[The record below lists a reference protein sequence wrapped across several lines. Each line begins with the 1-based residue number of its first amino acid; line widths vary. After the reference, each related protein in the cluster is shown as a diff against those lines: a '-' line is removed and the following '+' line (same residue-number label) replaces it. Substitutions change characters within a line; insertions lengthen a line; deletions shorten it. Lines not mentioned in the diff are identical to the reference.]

1 MNRVPSANAESSFAE
16 SGSVVDMSVMPQTSA
31 PVAVAGEPAQSRG
44 ARVVRRHGWTVGVY
58 ILTVVLAL
66 YWSTLPVRFN
76 AFTLQSLFLAALPL
90 ALAGMAQSVVIIS
103 GGIDLSVGS
112 MMSLINVLS
121 AKYMMNH
128 GMGTALALSLGLIIA
143 GGFGGALTGAMITFF
158 RVPDIVVTLAML
170 FFWGGLALQIM
181 PQPGGG
187 APLQFQNFAT
197 GAIGGGWIPNAAIV
211 LVIVLLVAWVPIRW
225 RRPGLALY
233 ALGSNRNSTFL
244 SGIGVARTRIG
255 AYALGGAL
263 AAVAGLSLTATAGSG
278 NATGGDYYTLQSVG
292 AAVLGGVAL
301 TGGKGGMIGPIAAAF
316 ILALVDS
323 IIVLLGI
330 NGNYGQIIQG
340 ALIVVVVML
349 ASVLTKGRRR

>member
-1 MNRVPSANAESSFAE
+1 MSQLPTANAGSSVANSE
-16 SGSVVDMSVMPQTSA
+16 SVVQMSVTPQTTLS
-31 PVAVAGEPAQSRG
+31 VTSVTQSERRG
-44 ARVVRRHGWTVGVY
+44 ARFVRRHGWTVAIC

-66 YWSTLPVRFN
+66 YWSTLPVNFG

-90 ALAGMAQSVVIIS
+90 ALAAMAQSVVIIS

-112 MMSLINVLS
+112 MMSLINVIS

-143 GGFGGALTGAMITFF
+143 GGVGGALTGAMITFF

-170 FFWGGLALQIM
+170 FFWGGLALAIM

-187 APLQFQNFAT
+187 APQQFQNLAS
-197 GAIGGGWIPNAAIV
+197 GAIAGGWIPNALIV
-211 LVIVLLVAWVPIRW
+211 LVVVFLIAWVPIRR

-233 ALGSNRNSTFL
+233 ALGSDRNSAFL
-244 SGIGVARTRIG
+244 SGIGVTRTRIA

-316 ILALVDS
+316 VLALVDS

-330 NGNYGQIIQG
+330 NGNYGQIVQG

-349 ASVLTKGRRR
+349 ASVLTKDRRR

>member
-1 MNRVPSANAESSFAE
+1 
-16 SGSVVDMSVMPQTSA
+16 MPVTG
-31 PVAVAGEPAQSRG
+31 VAAKSDRRG
-44 ARVVRRHGWTVGVY
+44 ARFVRRHGWTVA
-58 ILTVVLAL
+58 IWALAVAL
-66 YWSTLPVRFN
+66 GIYWSTLPVRFD
-76 AFTLQSLFLAALPL
+76 AFTFQSLFVAAIPL
-90 ALAGMAQSVVIIS
+90 AFAAMAQSVVIIA

-112 MMSLINVLS
+112 MMSLINVIS

-128 GMGTALALSLGLIIA
+128 GMDTAIALSLGLII
-143 GGFGGALTGAMITFF
+143 GGFVGGALTGAMITFF

-170 FFWGGLALQIM
+170 FFWGGLALQIL

-187 APLQFQNFAT
+187 APTQFANLGV
-197 GAIGGGWIPNAAIV
+197 GAIAGGWIPNGLIV
-211 LVIVLLVAWVPIRW
+211 LAVVMLVAWIPIRW

-244 SGIGVARTRIG
+244 SGVGVARTRIG

-263 AAVAGLSLTATAGSG
+263 AAVAGLALTATASSG
-278 NATGGDYYTLQSVG
+278 NATGGDYYTLESIG

-316 ILALVDS
+316 VLALVNS

-330 NGNYGQIIQG
+330 NGNYGQIIEG

-349 ASVLTKGRRR
+349 ASVLTRGRRR

>member
-1 MNRVPSANAESSFAE
+1 
-16 SGSVVDMSVMPQTSA
+16 MSVTAQTPMAVSA
-31 PVAVAGEPAQSRG
+31 PVRKSEPRG
-44 ARVVRRHGWTVGVY
+44 ARFIRRHGWTVAIYV
-58 ILTVVLAL
+58 LTVGIGI
-66 YWSTLPVRFN
+66 YWSTLQANFGGF
-76 AFTLQSLFLAALPL
+76 ALETLAIAAVPL
-90 ALAGMAQSVVIIS
+90 AFAAMSQSVVIIS

-128 GMGTALALSLGLIIA
+128 GMGTAIALSAGLIIA
-143 GGFGGALTGAMITFF
+143 GCLGGALTGAMITFF
-158 RVPDIVVTLAML
+158 RVPDIVVTLGML

-187 APLQFQNFAT
+187 APLQFANLAS
-197 GAIGGGWIPNAAIV
+197 GGLAGGWIPNGLIV
-211 LVIVLLVAWVPIRW
+211 LAVVLLVAWIPIRW

-233 ALGSNRNSTFL
+233 ALGSDRNSAFL
-244 SGIGVARTRIG
+244 SGIGVNRARIA

-263 AAVAGLSLTATAGSG
+263 AAVAGLALTATASSG
-278 NATGGDYYTLQSVG
+278 NATGGDYYTLESIG

-316 ILALVDS
+316 LLALVDA

-330 NGNYGQIIQG
+330 NGNYGQIVEG

-349 ASVLTKGRRR
+349 ASVLTRGRRG